1 MSRDEGTDITVDQ
14 VLWEHRAS
22 DLGQGVK
29 VCVLVHVRVLLYVC
43 TQKTD
48 NIITGTIILETH
60 VHYRICALCIHV
72 YMYTYIYT

>member
-43 TQKTD
+43 THTHKKQ
-48 NIITGTIILETH
+48 ITSLQ
-60 VHYRICALCIHV
+60 VLLY
-72 YMYTYIYT
+72 